1 MFELSLDDLKN
12 SGQTEF
18 HNIPS
23 SVETFSSVS
32 IDSRNIK
39 EGEVF
44 WAIKGE
50 RFDGHDFVESAIEA
64 GALFAVVEKGFD
76 SGTLPAAVVP
86 DTLKALQKLAN
97 VHRNKFDIPIIAVTG
112 SNGKTT
118 LKEMLAHILQSDK
131 NVLKTEGN
139 LNNHIGCP
147 LTLMNLKAEHKAA
160 IIEIGSNHPG
170 EIDVLAKISEPTHA
184 VISNIGEAHL
194 EFFKDKEGVFH
205 EKTSLFDDMGVGT
218 NIFINMDDEWLRKY
232 KPENGQQVTRFA
244 FKENADVTG
253 SELEVDGKGRA
264 SFILNGKTAV
274 RLQVT
279 GIHNAYNA
287 LAAAAVALN
296 LGSDEK
302 TVKEALEGYR
312 AFDKRMQRIELNG
325 AVILNDCYNASPD
338 SMRAAI
344 DTVSR
349 IKNKAALY
357 LVLGDM
363 FELGTAAN
371 EAHKSVIKT
380 ALSIKSDGIFLLGE
394 AMKAAAEDFKGGKL
408 QILNTNEEAADR
420 LKKLL
425 KPGDLALIKGSRGMK
440 MEEIIEI
447 IEKA

>member
-1 MFELSLDDLKN
+1 MFELSLDDLKK
-12 SGQTEF
+12 SGQAEF
-18 HNIPS
+18 HNIS
-23 SVETFSSVS
+23 SSLKTFSSVS

-39 EGEVF
+39 AGEVF

-50 RFDGHDFVESAIEA
+50 QFDGHDFVKSAIEA

-76 SGTLPAAVVP
+76 SAALPVVVVP

-97 VHRNKFDIPIIAVTG
+97 VHRNKFDIPVIAVTG

-147 LTLMNLKAEHKAA
+147 LTLLKLKAEHQAA
-160 IIEIGSNHPG
+160 VIEIGSNHPG

-194 EFFKDKEGVFH
+194 EFFQDKEGVYR
-205 EKTSLFDDMGVGT
+205 EKTSLFDDMGAGT
-218 NIFINMDDEWLRKY
+218 KIFINMDDEWLRKY
-232 KPENGQQVTRFA
+232 KPENGQLVTRFA
-244 FKENADVTG
+244 FEEKADVRG
-253 SELEVDGKGRA
+253 SKLEVDGEGRA
-264 SFILNGKTAV
+264 SFLLNGRTV
-274 RLQVT
+274 IHLQVT

-302 TVKEALEGYR
+302 TVKKALESYR

-325 AVILNDCYNASPD
+325 AVIINDCYNASPD

-344 DTVSR
+344 DTVNR
-349 IKNKAALY
+349 IKNKASLY

-363 FELGTAAN
+363 FELGAAAH
-371 EAHKSVIKT
+371 EAHKSVIET
-380 ALSIKSDGIFLLGE
+380 ALDIKNDGIFLLGD
-394 AMKAAAEDFKGGKL
+394 AMKEAAEDFKSGNL
-408 QILNTNEEAADR
+408 QILNSNEEAAVL

-440 MEEIIEI
+440 MEEIIDI